1 MTVGVD
7 RSAVETAL
15 GGGGLGC
22 PVAGCGGRL
31 APRGWA
37 RARGVRGEVGRVRL
51 RPRRSVC
58 VGCRRTQVLL
68 PASVLP
74 AAGPVPATRVVS
86 TGTQPVPRRTRTG
99 AASSDVVSFP
109 DGSAQVVE
117 DPVSLDTTSTRL
129 PDALAWAA
137 AAATSSTGGVAAG
150 VGVGAA
156 VGAGAAGVGAGVGSD
171 GLGVAVVGAVAA
183 GGDSAG
189 AVATADP
196 TGYSPSTR
204 RALSRRSPT
213 GAAERTPQDPTAQD
227 RTRQPPPRARTGKGR
242 MPSSRGALV
251 GYLGGSPPPP

>member
-1 MTVGVD
+1 
-7 RSAVETAL
+7 
-15 GGGGLGC
+15 
-22 PVAGCGGRL
+22 
-31 APRGWA
+31 
-37 RARGVRGEVGRVRL
+37 
-51 RPRRSVC
+51 
-58 VGCRRTQVLL
+58 
-68 PASVLP
+68 
-74 AAGPVPATRVVS
+74 
-86 TGTQPVPRRTRTG
+86 
-99 AASSDVVSFP
+99 VVSFP
-109 DGSAQVVE
+109 DGSAQLVE

-156 VGAGAAGVGAGVGSD
+156 VGAVAAGVGAGVGSD

-196 TGYSPSTR
+196 TGYSPSIR

-227 RTRQPPPRARTGKGR
+227 RTRQPPPRARTGKGL

-251 GYLGGSPPPP
+251 GYLGRSPPPP